1 MANGSSME
9 LLRSIGNGNFKILTK
24 GEKMKKIILLTI
36 IILTLSLTSCSGF
49 GRTNFG
55 VNEYEHAD
63 QTFSEIIN
71 AIKTEDASKLVD
83 LFSTEVKRETDLLPN
98 ATKFINYIQGDIVSY
113 SSASDHGANTSA
125 HVTNGRKSVESNTS
139 FSIETTEKTY
149 YISMIECIRDDFD
162 RSNKGIVSL
171 TIIDADNWQKDY
183 VYRAGGYR
191 VPGIHIDD
199 QTMS

>member
-1 MANGSSME
+1 
-9 LLRSIGNGNFKILTK
+9 
-24 GEKMKKIILLTI
+24 MKKITLLTI

-113 SSASDHGANTSA
+113 SSASDHGAGTSA
-125 HVTNGRKSVESNTS
+125 HVKNGRKSVESNTS

-171 TIIDADNWQKDY
+171 TIIDADNWQKDC

-199 QTMS
+199 PEST